1 MKIDRIFVYGSLMKD
16 YRFYKQYLEGKI
28 SNISYGKTHG
38 TLYHL
43 PEGYPALVDGDG
55 TVQGEIMEPVDGLLL
70 ADLDKFE
77 GYTGTADNNL
87 YIREKRTVLRED
99 GKQQE
104 CWVYIYANKK
114 YAEEKGITVA
124 DGNWRRFISR

>member
-1 MKIDRIFVYGSLMKD
+1 MVC
-16 YRFYKQYLEGKI
+16 
-28 SNISYGKTHG
+28 
-38 TLYHL
+38 
-43 PEGYPALVDGDG
+43 
-55 TVQGEIMEPVDGLLL
+55 L

-104 CWVYIYANKK
+104 CWVYIYANKNMPKKKGYRCRTETGEDLYQDSYLSTQVNK
-114 YAEEKGITVA
+114 YAYTI
-124 DGNWRRFISR
+124 RILQ